1 MDYKDERCWISSLV
15 DFPFYAWSLRTH
27 DRRLRHFDIFFNDGT
42 VKEDQVM
49 SVVETELNGPGKLW
63 DTAQCTKNNVQKNI
77 LTTQL

>member
-27 DRRLRHFDIFFNDGT
+27 DRRLRHFDIFFNDVT
-42 VKEDQVM
+42 VKVDQVM
-49 SVVETELNGPGKLW
+49 KAVETELNGPGKLW
-63 DTAQCTKNNVQKNI
+63 DTAQCIKNI